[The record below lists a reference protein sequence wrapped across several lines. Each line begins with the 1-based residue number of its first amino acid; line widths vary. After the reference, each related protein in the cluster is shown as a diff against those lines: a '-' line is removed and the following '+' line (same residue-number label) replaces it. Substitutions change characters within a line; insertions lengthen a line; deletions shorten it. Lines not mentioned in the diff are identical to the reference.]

1 MPETPL
7 ATDGRIALR
16 RYRLDDVEPLYAA
29 VDESR
34 ASIGRWMPW
43 CHEHY
48 AHGDALTWVAGRE
61 RAWIES
67 EEYTMMIVDADSGAI
82 LGSSG
87 LNQINHV
94 NAFANLGYWVRASA
108 QRRGVASAAVR
119 LVARYGFEA
128 FGLGRVE
135 IVTDVDNLASRRT
148 AERAGARF
156 EGVCRNRLKQWG
168 CFGDAALYG
177 LIPADLR

>member
-1 MPETPL
+1 MTPL

-16 RYRLDDVEPLYAA
+16 RYRPDDVEPLYAA

-43 CHEHY
+43 CHEGY
-48 AHGDALTWVAGRE
+48 SYNDAFTWVAGRE
-61 RAWIES
+61 RAWLEA
-67 EEYTMMIVDADSGAI
+67 EEYTMMIVDAMTGAI

-94 NAFANLGYWVRASA
+94 NAYANLGYWVRTSA
-108 QRRGVASAAVR
+108 QRRGVGSAAVR
-119 LVARYGFEA
+119 LVARYGFSELR
-128 FGLGRVE
+128 LGRVE
-135 IVTDVDNLASRRT
+135 IVTDVDNVASRRT

-156 EGVCRNRLKQWG
+156 EAVCRNRLKHSRGWQ
-168 CFGDAALYG
+168 DAALYG
-177 LIPADLR
+177 LIPADLE